1 MITEQDLAGMQ
12 SIKNPTV
19 FGHVWINPPSIDIQE
34 AMTKEFVEHGG
45 IVLKEGLWATSAKR
59 IQAARVTTEISDAPT
74 RLEARLI
81 ELEKKINVAIDIGLE
96 NRTILRQLQETVD
109 QDQQNGLG
117 AIHSLNGGR
126 VQLKYPFV
134 YYLQALDGE
143 VVAGIDELSAYGVGA
158 SECDA
163 VAELQEELWDMFEEL
178 EKTPADEL
186 GSPLT
191 ETLRTLRARIRPNAV
206 DA

>member
-1 MITEQDLAGMQ
+1 MTTEQDLAGPQ
-12 SIKNPTV
+12 SNKIPIMFGGVWRNP
-19 FGHVWINPPSIDIQE
+19 SSKDIQE
-34 AMTKEFVEHGG
+34 AMAREFVEHGG
-45 IVLKEGLWATSAKR
+45 MVPEESLWATFAKR
-59 IQAARVTTEISDAPT
+59 IHATRVTTETSDAPP
-74 RLEARLI
+74 RLDDRLI

-96 NRTILRQLQETVD
+96 NRTILRQLQETVE
-109 QDQQNGLG
+109 QDPQNGLG

-143 VVAGIDELSAYGVGA
+143 VVAGIDKLSAYGVGA

-178 EKTPADEL
+178 EKTPPGEL
-186 GSPLT
+186 GPPLT